1 MAQRVEWTQQANA
14 KEHQRALEAQ
24 RKLREMGAPLPAQPT
39 AENPLQRAFKIT
51 SLAVD
56 ACKARR
62 LRGELPS
69 YVASV
74 QCANPAMLQAFRDAQ
89 YKYIDLIE
97 MFAAK
102 RVEIATRM
110 DRGELTEDQAKLEG
124 DRVLATIQSIERQ
137 RDRGM

>member
-1 MAQRVEWTQQANA
+1 
-14 KEHQRALEAQ
+14 
-24 RKLREMGAPLPAQPT
+24 
-39 AENPLQRAFKIT
+39 
-51 SLAVD
+51 
-56 ACKARR
+56 
-62 LRGELPS
+62 
-69 YVASV
+69 
-74 QCANPAMLQAFRDAQ
+74 MLQAFRDAQ